1 MFHPGPQEVRFNS
14 CRGAAPRNLDRK
26 IPTAEYIAACE
37 ARSTKSCDP
46 KDDERD
52 ICLHDEQFDDDVV
65 IAQASKKGAKY
76 ARGYNRP
83 PCVLRLPSSQDPQ
96 GQIPTF
102 TELVDLMD
110 KQHEDVFKA
119 RLTVDARLIETRLH
133 EKYQD
138 LPFGEYHLYCLLSMM
153 QEVFLFPLIPWPSV
167 RRQTVEKERVRK
179 LQEEG

>member
-14 CRGAAPRNLDRK
+14 CRGSKPPNLDWEK
-26 IPTAEYIAACE
+26 PGKEYISECE
-37 ARSTKSCDP
+37 ARSTKYCDP

-52 ICLHDEQFDDDVV
+52 IRLDLERLDE
-65 IAQASKKGAKY
+65 AEASKQGAKY

-83 PCVLRLPSSQDPQ
+83 PCVLQLPTTEEPA
-96 GQIPTF
+96 GKIPTF
-102 TELVDLMD
+102 SELVDLMD

-138 LPFGEYHLYCLLSMM
+138 LPFGEYHLYCLLSM
-153 QEVFLFPLIPWPSV
+153 I
-167 RRQTVEKERVRK
+167 
-179 LQEEG
+179 